1 MTFASITL
9 SGTLK
14 NKAEQRF
21 TANNVS
27 VVSFIMEI
35 ERYDSKAKE
44 VKRYPVKAN
53 LWGDAHA
60 AYLERLN
67 PGTEVL
73 LIGRP
78 QIDQFNDRDG
88 SVQKVFTIEVSKI
101 NLLGVS
107 SAGDN
112 SDYAS
117 TASRSKSS
125 SLTSDLS
132 EEDME
137 IPF

>member
-9 SGTLK
+9 SGILK

-27 VVSFIMEI
+27 VVSFTMEI

-44 VKRYPVKAN
+44 LKRYPVKAN

-60 AYLERLN
+60 EYLERLN

-88 SVQKVFTIEVSKI
+88 NVQKVFTIEVNKI
-101 NLLGVS
+101 NLLGA
-107 SAGDN
+107 SAIDN

-117 TASRSKSS
+117 TKSRSKSS

>member
-27 VVSFIMEI
+27 VVSFTMEI

-60 AYLERLN
+60 EYLERLH

-88 SVQKVFTIEVSKI
+88 NVQKVFSVEVSKI
-101 NLLGVS
+101 NLLGAS
-107 SAGDN
+107 AAGDN

>member
-9 SGTLK
+9 SGILK

-27 VVSFIMEI
+27 VVSFTMEI

-60 AYLERLN
+60 EYLERLN

-88 SVQKVFTIEVSKI
+88 NVQKVFTIEVSKI
-101 NLLGVS
+101 NLLGAS
-107 SAGDN
+107 SAD
-112 SDYAS
+112 SADYAT

>member
-27 VVSFIMEI
+27 VVSFTMEI

-60 AYLERLN
+60 EYLERLN

-78 QIDQFNDRDG
+78 QIDQFNDREG
-88 SVQKVFTIEVSKI
+88 NAQKVFSVEVNKI
-101 NLLGVS
+101 NLLGAS
-107 SAGDN
+107 DN

>member
-9 SGTLK
+9 SGILK

-27 VVSFIMEI
+27 VVSFTMEI

-60 AYLERLN
+60 EYLEKLN

-88 SVQKVFTIEVSKI
+88 NAQKVFSIEVSKI
-101 NLLGVS
+101 NLLGASTVDS
-107 SAGDN
+107 

>member
-27 VVSFIMEI
+27 VVSFTMEI

-60 AYLERLN
+60 EYLERLN

-73 LIGRP
+73 VIGRP

-88 SVQKVFTIEVSKI
+88 NVQKVFTVEVSKI
-101 NLLGVS
+101 NLLGAS
-107 SAGDN
+107 SAD
-112 SDYAS
+112 SADYAS

>member
-9 SGTLK
+9 SGILK

-27 VVSFIMEI
+27 VVSFTMEI

-60 AYLERLN
+60 EYLEKLN

-88 SVQKVFTIEVSKI
+88 NAQKVFSIEVSKI
-101 NLLGVS
+101 NLLGASNVDS
-107 SAGDN
+107 

>member
-21 TANNVS
+21 TANNIS
-27 VVSFIMEI
+27 VVSFSMEI

-44 VKRYPVKAN
+44 VKKYPVKAN

-60 AYLERLN
+60 EYLDRLN

-88 SVQKVFTIEVSKI
+88 NAQKVFTIEVSKI
-101 NLLGVS
+101 NLLGAS
-107 SAGDN
+107 SAGS
-112 SDYAS
+112 SDYTNTEAS
-117 TASRSKSS
+117 SRSS

>member
-1 MTFASITL
+1 
-9 SGTLK
+9 
-14 NKAEQRF
+14 
-21 TANNVS
+21 
-27 VVSFIMEI
+27 
-35 ERYDSKAKE
+35 
-44 VKRYPVKAN
+44 
-53 LWGDAHA
+53 
-60 AYLERLN
+60 
-67 PGTEVL
+67 L

-88 SVQKVFTIEVSKI
+88 NVQKVFTIEVNKI
-101 NLLGVS
+101 NLLGA
-107 SAGDN
+107 SAIDN

-117 TASRSKSS
+117 TKSRSKSS

>member
-27 VVSFIMEI
+27 VVSFTMEI

-60 AYLERLN
+60 EYLERLN

-88 SVQKVFTIEVSKI
+88 NVQKVFTVEVSKI
-101 NLLGVS
+101 NLLGAS
-107 SAGDN
+107 SAD
-112 SDYAS
+112 SADYAS

>member
-1 MTFASITL
+1 
-9 SGTLK
+9 
-14 NKAEQRF
+14 
-21 TANNVS
+21 
-27 VVSFIMEI
+27 
-35 ERYDSKAKE
+35 
-44 VKRYPVKAN
+44 
-53 LWGDAHA
+53 
-60 AYLERLN
+60 
-67 PGTEVL
+67 
-73 LIGRP
+73 

-88 SVQKVFTIEVSKI
+88 NAQKVFSVEVSKI

>member
-27 VVSFIMEI
+27 VVSFTMEI

-60 AYLERLN
+60 EYLERLN

-88 SVQKVFTIEVSKI
+88 NVQKVFTIEVSKI

-107 SAGDN
+107 SAD
-112 SDYAS
+112 SADYAS

-125 SLTSDLS
+125 PLTNDLS

>member
-9 SGTLK
+9 SGILK

-27 VVSFIMEI
+27 VVSFTMEI

-44 VKRYPVKAN
+44 LKRYPVKAN

-60 AYLERLN
+60 EYLERLN

-88 SVQKVFTIEVSKI
+88 NVQKVFTIEVNKI
-101 NLLGVS
+101 NLL
-107 SAGDN
+107 SASAIDN

-117 TASRSKSS
+117 TKSRSKSS

>member
-27 VVSFIMEI
+27 VVSFTMDI

-44 VKRYPVKAN
+44 VKKYPVKAN

-60 AYLERLN
+60 EYLEKLN

-88 SVQKVFTIEVSKI
+88 NVQKVFTIEVSKI
-101 NLLGVS
+101 NLLGA

>member
-27 VVSFIMEI
+27 VVSFTMEI

-60 AYLERLN
+60 EYLERLN

-88 SVQKVFTIEVSKI
+88 NVQKVFTIEVSKI

-107 SAGDN
+107 SAD
-112 SDYAS
+112 SADYAS

>member
-60 AYLERLN
+60 EYLERLN

-88 SVQKVFTIEVSKI
+88 SVQKVFTVEVSKI
-101 NLLGVS
+101 NLLGAS
-107 SAGDN
+107 SAD
-112 SDYAS
+112 SADYAS